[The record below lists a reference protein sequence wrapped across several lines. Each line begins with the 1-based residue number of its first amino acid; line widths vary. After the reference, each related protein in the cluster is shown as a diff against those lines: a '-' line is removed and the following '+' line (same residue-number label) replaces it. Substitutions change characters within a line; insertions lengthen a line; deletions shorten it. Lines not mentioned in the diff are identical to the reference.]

1 MAAPRVSQL
10 HSLDISNGKV
20 CGMVWA
26 TQDVL
31 LCGNRLEKR
40 TRQLC
45 TRGPCRYLPA
55 GTEPGVRNKPIRI
68 VSGHVVIDREMAL
81 RPRGVCYLVAFSHYI
96 FEPQTPFTGRDRQS
110 VFTDGGVFYKAPGGF
125 CVTT

>member
-1 MAAPRVSQL
+1 MRKQAGEKNQTAL
-10 HSLDISNGKV
+10 HQRPLQVPSGR
-20 CGMVWA
+20 A
-26 TQDVL
+26 
-31 LCGNRLEKR
+31 
-40 TRQLC
+40 
-45 TRGPCRYLPA
+45 A

-96 FEPQTPFTGRDRQS
+96 FDEPQTPFTGRDRQS